1 MWETKVYSYVH
12 KMRENDIRIAEWKL
26 NGLKEKETNGMIS
39 NETSEMVINDDVN
52 GVWQVNN
59 NKNSKYLT
67 SALAICWEE
76 HSLPFHYQPTTPCR
90 RM

>member
-1 MWETKVYSYVH
+1 MV
-12 KMRENDIRIAEWKL
+12 
-26 NGLKEKETNGMIS
+26 S
-39 NETSEMVINDDVN
+39 NETSEIAINDDVN
-52 GVWQVNN
+52 GMTVVSN
-59 NKNSKYLT
+59 NKNGKYLT

>member
-1 MWETKVYSYVH
+1 MMNVNNVYD
-12 KMRENDIRIAEWKL
+12 M
-26 NGLKEKETNGMIS
+26 
-39 NETSEMVINDDVN
+39 
-52 GVWQVNN
+52 GVSN
-59 NKNSKYLT
+59 NKNGKYLT

>member
-1 MWETKVYSYVH
+1 
-12 KMRENDIRIAEWKL
+12 
-26 NGLKEKETNGMIS
+26 MIS
-39 NETSEMVINDDVN
+39 NESEMAINDDVN
-52 GVWQVNN
+52 GITGN
-59 NKNSKYLT
+59 NKNGKYLT

>member
-1 MWETKVYSYVH
+1 MKQKRYIELDER
-12 KMRENDIRIAEWKL
+12 MA
-26 NGLKEKETNGMIS
+26 MIS
-39 NETSEMVINDDVN
+39 DDDVN
-52 GVWQVNN
+52 GMTVSN

>member
-1 MWETKVYSYVH
+1 MKQKRYIELDER
-12 KMRENDIRIAEWKL
+12 MAMIND
-26 NGLKEKETNGMIS
+26 
-39 NETSEMVINDDVN
+39 DDVN
-52 GVWQVNN
+52 GMTVSN

-90 RM
+90 RMQNSVDRSGQKI